1 MKNSIFLSSLLAVC
15 VTCVAHADDV
25 VQDGVYEITSAGT
38 TTTIDGNLTANFL
51 RIDINKN
58 STLVV
63 NGDTVINSDRDCPR
77 GSDNQYNPNY
87 LASGSTIE
95 TSSLTVNYDTNHAFS
110 KGFTIQGTLKTDSF
124 IVNSTEKS
132 TCSVTITNGG
142 SLESLSSDKGTL
154 TIGENVKLN
163 VGNPSASASGSI
175 RNMNTVIDGGSLK
188 VQYYAAMDGITLNSG
203 SIEIINYPDPNAS
216 HIKPVDSPI
225 DLGDIIVNEGTFS
238 LNEAAIVSD
247 VTMNSGK
254 LNIIGDVET
263 GALTLNGGTINFD
276 ADATIDLGEESL
288 ILGDNVA
295 ITLNVDSLD
304 DTDGVTLF
312 KTTGNVSGLDELTVT
327 FMDATGATKEAA
339 VSFSN
344 GSVVTGTI
352 PEPTTATLSLLALVG
367 LAARRRRK

>member
-15 VTCVAHADDV
+15 VTCLAQAEDV
-25 VQDGVYEITSAGT
+25 VQEGVYEITSAGT

-51 RIDINKN
+51 RIDAGIN

-63 NGDTVINSDRDCPR
+63 KGDTVINSDRDCPK
-77 GSDNQYNPNY
+77 GSDGLYNSNS

-95 TSSLTVNYDTNHAFS
+95 TNSLTVNYDTNHAFS
-110 KGFTIQGTLKTDSF
+110 KGFSIQGTLKTDSF
-124 IVNSTEKS
+124 IVNSTDKS

-154 TIGENVKLN
+154 KIGENVKLT
-163 VGNPSASASGSI
+163 VGNESSSASGSI
-175 RNMNTVIDGGSLK
+175 RHMNTVIDGGSLK
-188 VQYYAAMDGITLNSG
+188 VRYYAAMDGITLNSG
-203 SIEIINYPDPNAS
+203 SIEIINYPDPDKS

-276 ADATIDLGEESL
+276 ADSTIDLGEENL

-304 DTDGVTLF
+304 NIEGITLF
-312 KTTGNVSGLDELTVT
+312 KNAGNVSGLDELTVT
-327 FMDATGATKEAA
+327 FMDASGTKKEAA